1 MTKGIA
7 GEIGTEEFMR
17 VLLFVTIWASL
28 AAAGLADPP
37 DTGAKSCYEQL
48 LEDTILG
55 DTVVVLTTDS
65 IIIGGIRPV
74 YLSASSL
81 YLRSETKQ
89 GVARSFAIPFENIDM
104 IIYSKRGD
112 ARVGLALLGLGAGI
126 LTGVMI
132 DMEVDQGSQGW
143 FDFNGVIGGVI
154 GGLVGT
160 ACGAIIGSQ
169 ITTKVRLQCR

>member
-1 MTKGIA
+1 
-7 GEIGTEEFMR
+7 MR

-104 IIYSKRGD
+104 ITYSKRGD
-112 ARVGLALLGLGAGI
+112 AWAGLALLGLGVGAFS
-126 LTGVMI
+126 GVMI
-132 DMEVDQGSQGW
+132 GKAATSESDGW
-143 FDFNGVIGGVI
+143 LDFSGIYNQVWGGVI